1 VQQPHL
7 KLALAALT
15 LMAALSC
22 SNPSGPTPPPPSAAP
37 AIACPADV
45 QAGAVEGTI
54 AVQYPAPQATGG
66 TAPVA
71 VSCTMPSG
79 AEFPVGSTTIA
90 CTATDSTAR
99 SAQCSFRVNVS
110 LIPRL
115 KGTKIVAFGDSITAG
130 VVSAPATAAIRID
143 LPDSYPSVLR
153 QLLQDRYTSQDIVM
167 INEGLPGEQVLGTGS
182 ASNGEGRIER
192 LALQYK
198 PDVLII
204 LEGVNGLSVSNAEDI
219 AAGLRRGVRRARATG
234 VPLIIVS
241 TILPGV
247 AGRPKA
253 PDPAAVDIL
262 NAEIRGWA
270 GSEGAVLVDMFGHV
284 NPQKE
289 LLIGQDGLHPT
300 VAGYVRMAEVFRD
313 VIQAVFEVPPAAPPT
328 PPAGLVSGAWR

>member
-7 KLALAALT
+7 KLALAVT
-15 LMAALSC
+15 LMAAISC
-22 SNPSGPTPPPPSAAP
+22 SNPSGPTPPASGP

-45 QAGAVEGTI
+45 QAGAVGGAI
-54 AVQYPAPQATGG
+54 AVEYPMPQATGG
-66 TAPVA
+66 TAPLA

-79 AEFPVGSTTIA
+79 AEFPVGSTTVA
-90 CTATDSTAR
+90 CTATDSAAR
-99 SAQCSFRVNVS
+99 TAQCSLRVTVS

-115 KGTKIVAFGDSITAG
+115 KGATIVAFGDSITAG
-130 VVSAPATAAIRID
+130 VVSAPVSTALRID

-153 QLLQDRYTSQDIVM
+153 QFLQSRYTSQDIVM

-182 ASNGEGRIER
+182 SSNGEGRIER
-192 LALQYK
+192 VVLQYK
-198 PDVLII
+198 PDVLVI

-219 AAGLRRGVRRARATG
+219 AEGLRRGTRRARTRG
-234 VPLIIVS
+234 VPLILVS

-247 AGRPKA
+247 TGRPKA
-253 PDPAAVDIL
+253 PNPAAVEIL

-270 GSEGAVLVDMFGHV
+270 GSEGAVLVDMFAHV

-300 VAGYVRMAEVFRD
+300 AAGYTRMAEVFRD
-313 VIQAVFEVPPAAPPT
+313 VIQSSFEVTPAT
-328 PPAGLVSGAWR
+328 PPAGPAGLMRR